1 MSTQSLAANPPRPR
15 PVPTLNN
22 GDRLDADEFWRRYS
36 ATADEVKA
44 ELIEGVVYM
53 ASPVTVFHGNP
64 HADVVG
70 WLHTYRVSTPG
81 TDVAVDTTVRLDK
94 RNVPQPDATLYI
106 LPEFGGRVRI
116 SDDGYVSG
124 PAELAVEISTSSVSY
139 DLGPKLTAYA
149 RNGIREYIVWRT
161 EDGAIDWFALRN
173 DNYVPLAP
181 GPDGVSRSQAF
192 AGLWLDT
199 VAMIQRDAGRVN
211 AVLQQGLQSAERARF
226 VAELQ
231 ARRTS

>member
-1 MSTQSLAANPPRPR
+1 MSTQTIEPTPSRPR
-15 PVPTLNN
+15 TVPTLNN

-36 ATADEVKA
+36 AASEEVRA
-44 ELIEGVVYM
+44 ELVEGVVYM

-64 HADVVG
+64 HADIVG
-70 WLHTYRVSTPG
+70 WLHTYRVFTPG

-94 RNVPQPDATLYI
+94 TNVPQPDAALYI
-106 LPEFGGRVRI
+106 LPEFAGQVRI
-116 SDDGYVSG
+116 SEDGYVSG

-161 EDGAIDWFALRN
+161 EDGAVDWFALRN
-173 DNYVPLAP
+173 GDYEPLAP
-181 GPDGVSRSQAF
+181 GPDGVSRSEVF
-192 AGLWLDT
+192 PGLWLDVT
-199 VAMIQRDAGRVN
+199 AVVGRHAGRVN
-211 AVLQQGLQSAERARF
+211 AVLQQGLQSPEHARF
-226 VAELQ
+226 VSDLQ